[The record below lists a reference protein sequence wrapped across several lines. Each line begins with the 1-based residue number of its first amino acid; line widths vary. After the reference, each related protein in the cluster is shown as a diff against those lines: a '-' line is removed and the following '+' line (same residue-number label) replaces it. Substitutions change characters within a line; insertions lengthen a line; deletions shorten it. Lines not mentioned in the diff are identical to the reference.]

1 MDIIQSYYT
10 QSNKNNEAEMMF
22 LFNIGIMKTKVILPT
37 KVTLKGLLF
46 SIYANVNVL
55 LKV

>member
-1 MDIIQSYYT
+1 MDIIQSCYT
-10 QSNKNNEAEMMF
+10 LSNKNNEAEMMF